1 MIIALGY
8 RVQSQVAVR
17 FRRWATQR
25 VNLLVSGF
33 LDFAEFQALEM
44 NPMTMKEALDK
55 YKWIHINAPFYENL
69 NYPSQGEHLE
79 ERQINILNNKQMSR
93 SGSHRYETHTKTN
106 YENNEYIYL
115 MGYITSSF
123 LPFFSVDEV

>member
-1 MIIALGY
+1 MTELYNCFLEKRYPEEWDVDWKENTHYSLGLFL
-8 RVQSQVAVR
+8 VQYLGNG
-17 FRRWATQR
+17 F
-25 VNLLVSGF
+25 NLADAAHLTYN
-33 LDFAEFQALEM
+33 DQW
-44 NPMTMKEALDK
+44 NPIRSKNDYARGCQKFKNHMEAS
-55 YKWIHINAPFYENL
+55 H
-69 NYPSQGEHLE
+69 
-79 ERQINILNNKQMSR
+79 INILNNKQMSR